1 MKTPAE
7 EVGAGQGRLERR
19 TDGPRT
25 DADES
30 VDGQI
35 TGVDLM
41 VRSGFREYEV
51 KNCVLLPAAGRKTQF
66 FPECSI
72 NTPVYD

>member
-1 MKTPAE
+1 MTTETQPPPPSPPSMKTPAE
-7 EVGAGQGRLERR
+7 EVRAGQGRLERR

-51 KNCVLLPAAGRKTQF
+51 KNCVLT
-66 FPECSI
+66 
-72 NTPVYD
+72 